1 MFHRDEDEHA
11 HEEIETGNE
20 EAEKQENKNRL
31 STTHSNEE
39 QTKYQ
44 SNKNSKPVISVTT
57 MPATGKTVQQRLD
70 ALNRMGSSKNSENQR
85 YSVDAKVTAPNN
97 NTTNKIKPSTNGLDQ
112 KRHSYVPDLN
122 QLEQERKDRIVR
134 EKALRRKNLDDKMQ
148 DLSIEE
154 EVTKKKDSNAS
165 AGKDK
170 ADSENRHV
178 LKDDILDEKE
188 ETTLSPTVPDHE
200 YEQEHEQQKQQIT
213 VTTAQQKQQFKVE
226 EKKKKIRKI
235 TNLKKMPIVLRRYHR
250 WKRKKKRKKLLIV
263 SMERNLCFLIITNLS
278 KNLVKVHML
287 S

>member
-226 EKKKKIRKI
+226 EKKENKENNKSKEDADSIEKISSLEKKE
-235 TNLKKMPIVLRRYHR
+235 
-250 WKRKKKRKKLLIV
+250 KRKKLLIV